1 MSAND
6 LGAAGDRPAKRSSQG
21 SAVRRPTAWLAAVG
35 VVVLLAAAFALS
47 YDAFAALARQ
57 GGVNALLAR
66 YYPVVFDAML
76 VVAFAAIFVLRTAR
90 VYVRLLTWLS
100 AFLILAVCAAAG
112 AAYAAEIHIPR
123 QPLAAAI
130 ATAPFL
136 LLVLAF
142 RLWLTMLRH
151 IRRGAAARRRTE
163 PAEYIEA
170 EPEPARRR
178 GTRPVSPLALPPA
191 TPSAT
196 EAGAGEA
203 VIEPRVPS
211 LREPVRRDPAT
222 REAERSAP
230 PESKAREAERPVAPE
245 SGAMPPEPEPVAPE
259 AERPV
264 APEPEP
270 VAREAERPAPPEVV
284 EAAEE
289 PEAEDEPE
297 TAGRGPDLDVRD
309 EQATAEEPREPTL
322 EDLAAAV
329 ELAELGEPVA
339 SLEPDEADLDEN
351 RPPLPRRQRIR
362 PAPELGEEDEFVA
375 DDGPQSDPVSDEAEP
390 ADDVDEFAEFEAE
403 PDEVP
408 PPPSG
413 RVRSS
418 PLPPLDW
425 GPGLGGLTGRRRT
438 PRPQQDESDTA

>member
-6 LGAAGDRPAKRSSQG
+6 RSAPGGPSAKRASQG
-21 SAVRRPTAWLAAVG
+21 SAVRRPTAWLAALG

-47 YDAFAALARQ
+47 YDAFVALARE
-57 GGVNALLAR
+57 GGVNAMLAR
-66 YYPVVFDAML
+66 YYPVVFDATL

-112 AAYAAEIHIPR
+112 AVHAAEIHVPR
-123 QPLAAAI
+123 QPLAAAV

-151 IRRGAAARRRTE
+151 IRRGAARRRTD
-163 PAEYIEA
+163 PPTEYL
-170 EPEPARRR
+170 EPEPVNHHGSR
-178 GTRPVSPLALPPA
+178 TVSPLALPPA
-191 TPSAT
+191 TPSAPEVGPADEET
-196 EAGAGEA
+196 A
-203 VIEPRVPS
+203 PRPRS
-211 LREPVRRDPAT
+211 EPVRRAPAR
-222 REAERSAP
+222 REPAR
-230 PESKAREAERPVAPE
+230 PEPARPEPARPEPV
-245 SGAMPPEPEPVAPE
+245 EPEPVAEPE
-259 AERPV
+259 REPEPAAEA

-270 VAREAERPAPPEVV
+270 GEAVEPEPVGD
-284 EAAEE
+284 EAHEE
-289 PEAEDEPE
+289 PEAGDE
-297 TAGRGPDLDVRD
+297 GVDVRD

-322 EDLAAAV
+322 QDLAAVV

-339 SLEPDEADLDEN
+339 SLEPDVADLDEN
-351 RPPLPRRQRIR
+351 RPPLPRRHRVR
-362 PAPELGEEDEFVA
+362 PGQEIGEEDEFVA

-390 ADDVDEFAEFEAE
+390 ADEVDEFAEFEAE

-438 PRPQQDESDTA
+438 PRPQNESDTA